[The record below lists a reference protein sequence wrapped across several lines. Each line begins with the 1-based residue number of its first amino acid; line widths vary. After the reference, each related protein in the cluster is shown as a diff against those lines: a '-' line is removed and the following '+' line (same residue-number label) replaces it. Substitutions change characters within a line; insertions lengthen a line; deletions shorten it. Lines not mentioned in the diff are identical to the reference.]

1 MHSPVTSAPSSDKH
15 ASTKSC
21 QLADGIGV
29 TGRGG
34 ERGARGGDG
43 GEGGGEGGEGGGEGA
58 TQVILIAL
66 HELAGP
72 VTALV
77 HVNFA

>member
-1 MHSPVTSAPSSDKH
+1 MD
-15 ASTKSC
+15 
-21 QLADGIGV
+21 
-29 TGRGG
+29 GG
-34 ERGARGGDG
+34 E

-58 TQVILIAL
+58 TQEILIVS

-72 VTALV
+72 VMASS